1 MVRILSGFHGY
12 EGVARSAK
20 VVEQSADVYYGREY
34 QDIVRRVPS
43 IRRARELLGW
53 EPKIGFEEAIR
64 RTIAHYVETD
74 TLPDDRQG
82 RTS

>member
-12 EGVARSAK
+12 ESVARSAK
-20 VVEQSADVYYGREY
+20 VVEQSADLYYGREY